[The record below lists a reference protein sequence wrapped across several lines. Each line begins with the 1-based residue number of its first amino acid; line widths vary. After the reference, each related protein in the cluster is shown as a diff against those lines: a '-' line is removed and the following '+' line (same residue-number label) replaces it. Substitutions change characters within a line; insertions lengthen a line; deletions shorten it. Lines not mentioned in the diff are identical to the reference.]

1 MSEFR
6 SKQQYNQRREFDVSG
21 DVRSLICFC
30 VDTSGSMTDK
40 LSRWRSETKI
50 DLLSKVLKRMIQ
62 GFRSDSNMRHA
73 AAICIVTYNQF
84 AQIKEDFQDASLFE
98 DLESSCEFYEVRGRT
113 NMTNGLNT
121 SLNAIR
127 GIQNDLL
134 DKDQPS
140 YTPLL
145 VFMTDGEPVGDD
157 YWEQKFSEIRNMV
170 AKEQLHVFPVGIG
183 GDADMHKISGLYPYE
198 AIPVNFADTYCM
210 RQEEDFTRVFDE
222 IRDIV
227 YAQNDNFPGEKRSA
241 AADPSVLNTGS
252 GTTLADQLNKFMQDT
267 KPDHN

>member
-6 SKQQYNQRREFDVSG
+6 SRKQYNQRRAFDVSG

-30 VDTSGSMTDK
+30 VDTSGSMTDP
-40 LSRWRSETKI
+40 LSFWKRERKI

-84 AQIKEDFQDASLFE
+84 AQIKEDFQDAAL
-98 DLESSCEFYEVRGRT
+98 YEELDVACQFPEVQGRT

-127 GIQNDLL
+127 GIQNDLM
-134 DKDQPS
+134 DKDQSS

-157 YWEQKFSEIRNMV
+157 YWEQKFSEIRGMV
-170 AKEQLHVFPVGIG
+170 EKEQLHVFPVGIG
-183 GDADMHKISGLYPYE
+183 ADADMRKISGLYPYGH
-198 AIPVNFADTYCM
+198 IPANFAEVYCM

-222 IRDIV
+222 IKDII
-227 YAQNDNFPGEKRSA
+227 YQQNHGFVEEHSSMA
-241 AADPSVLNTGS
+241 ANPTVQSTQS
-252 GTTLADQLNKFMQDT
+252 GLTLLESIRIL
-267 KPDHN
+267 P